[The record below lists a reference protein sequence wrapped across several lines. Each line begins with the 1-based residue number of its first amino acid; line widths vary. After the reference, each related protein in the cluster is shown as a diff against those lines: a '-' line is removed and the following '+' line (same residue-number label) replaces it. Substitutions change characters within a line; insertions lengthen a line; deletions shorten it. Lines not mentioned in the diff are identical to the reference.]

1 MSTQADTPVKGSW
14 EALLKQANDYAANYN
29 DEAIPL
35 FDKIYSRL
43 QKMPRAQRHA
53 ANQRLQNIYMQAA
66 INLHAYLIMRE
77 RYDEG
82 LAIIPVIEE
91 EMGPDDVPRWEIHA
105 AQLLKQQGRDD
116 DAAACLRA
124 LAEKPESD
132 LEVWGDL
139 GSMLLQLRRF
149 DEADAVI
156 ARMDE
161 WVAEHHDED
170 TDARR
175 RDAGVVASLRA
186 SAALRRREWE
196 EAGRWLD
203 AAADLDEQFARRRIL
218 LAVELIRAGEFK
230 LADRALA
237 KLPQSEIRT
246 RFWRGYSLLKQ
257 GETARA
263 EAIWQEI
270 VDTDLDEDTP
280 VLSEMV
286 LANYYLGDK
295 TAAGLSTVL
304 GVLSENTGQAAW
316 GVYSLAGLGWALRGN
331 VQSAKADMET
341 AMLQRRAGGEG
352 RRLPYSAWQHLTDL
366 ADESMQQALAPY
378 FETSE
383 D

>member
-14 EALLKQANDYAANYN
+14 EALLQQANAYAANYN

-35 FDKIYSRL
+35 FDKIYTRL

-66 INLHAYLIMRE
+66 VNLHAYLIMRE

-82 LAIIPVIEE
+82 MAIIPAIEE
-91 EMGPDDVPRWEIHA
+91 EMGPDETTRWEIHA

-116 DAAACLRA
+116 DAVARLRA

-132 LEVWGDL
+132 LDVWGEL

-149 DEADAVI
+149 DAADAVI

-161 WVAEHHDED
+161 WVAEHHDAD

-175 RDAGVVASLRA
+175 RDAAAVASLRA

-203 AAADLDEQFARRRIL
+203 AAADLDEEFGRRRIVL
-218 LAVELIRAGEFK
+218 VTELIRAGEFK

-237 KLPQSEIRT
+237 KLPQRELRAQ
-246 RFWRGYSLLKQ
+246 FWRCYSLWKQ

-270 VDTDLDEDTP
+270 IDTDLDEDTP

-295 TAAGLSTVL
+295 SAAGLSTVL

-316 GVYSLAGLGWALRGN
+316 GVYSLAGLGWAVRGN
-331 VQSAKADMET
+331 VKSAKADMET

-352 RRLPYSAWQHLTDL
+352 RHLPYSVWQHVTDL
-366 ADESMQQALAPY
+366 ADAPMQQALAPY

>member
-14 EALLKQANDYAANYN
+14 EALLQQANAYAANYN

-35 FDKIYSRL
+35 FEKIYTRL

-82 LAIIPVIEE
+82 MAIIPAIEE
-91 EMGPDDVPRWEIHA
+91 EMGPDETTRWEIHA

-116 DAAACLRA
+116 DAVARLRA

-132 LEVWGDL
+132 LDVWGEL
-139 GSMLLQLRRF
+139 GSMLVQLRRF
-149 DEADAVI
+149 DAADAVI

-161 WVAEHHDED
+161 WVAEHHDAD

-175 RDAGVVASLRA
+175 RDAAAVASLRA

-203 AAADLDEQFARRRIL
+203 TAADLDEEFGRRRIL
-218 LAVELIRAGEFK
+218 LPVELLRAGEFK
-230 LADRALA
+230 LADRFRPSCHHANPRPTA
-237 KLPQSEIRT
+237 R
-246 RFWRGYSLLKQ
+246 RSLWKQ

-270 VDTDLDEDTP
+270 IDTDLDEDTP

-295 TAAGLSTVL
+295 RPSSAPCSAC
-304 GVLSENTGQAAW
+304 
-316 GVYSLAGLGWALRGN
+316 
-331 VQSAKADMET
+331 SAKT
-341 AMLQRRAGGEG
+341 PVRRRGASIRWPGWDGPSAATSRTPKRTWRPPCSSAGPAAKVGACPTPPG
-352 RRLPYSAWQHLTDL
+352 T
-366 ADESMQQALAPY
+366 
-378 FETSE
+378 T
-383 D
+383 

>member
-14 EALLKQANDYAANYN
+14 EALLQQANAYAANYN

-35 FDKIYSRL
+35 FEKIYTRL

-82 LAIIPVIEE
+82 MAIIPAIEE
-91 EMGPDDVPRWEIHA
+91 EMGPDETTRWEIHA

-116 DAAACLRA
+116 DAVARLRA

-132 LEVWGDL
+132 LDVWGDWAAC
-139 GSMLLQLRRF
+139 SCKLRRF
-149 DEADAVI
+149 DAADAVTG
-156 ARMDE
+156 MDE
-161 WVAEHHDED
+161 WVAEHHDA
-170 TDARR
+170 DARR
-175 RDAGVVASLRA
+175 RDAAAVASLRA

-203 AAADLDEQFARRRIL
+203 TAADLDEEFGRRRIL
-218 LAVELIRAGEFK
+218 LPVELLRGRVQVGRSFP
-230 LADRALA
+230 A
-237 KLPQSEIRT
+237 KLPPRESPPNSAPQPLETGRDCAGGGHLA
-246 RFWRGYSLLKQ
+246 RDHRHRPGRRHPRPQRDGAGQLLPGRQ
-257 GETARA
+257 
-263 EAIWQEI
+263 EA
-270 VDTDLDEDTP
+270 
-280 VLSEMV
+280 
-286 LANYYLGDK
+286 K
-295 TAAGLSTVL
+295 LSTVL

-316 GVYSLAGLGWALRGN
+316 GVYSLAGLGWAVRGN
-331 VQSAKADMET
+331 VKSAKADMET

-352 RRLPYSAWQHLTDL
+352 RRLPYSAWHHLTDL
-366 ADESMQQALAPY
+366 ADAPMQQALAPY